1 ADVELVEE
9 AVVPEA
15 TSVVA
20 AASPPPPSSPHAE
33 TTARQSTPPRIPR
46 TSRCHLLPMS
56 PPRPGAVAAPSTRD
70 ATPLRSDPTAPPFTS
85 AARRL
90 ACRPMADPR
99 PRLGAAGIGVRDLER
114 SVDFYTRIFG
124 MKVLMKLPLPDMDE
138 VIVGFEGA
146 STAVV
151 LMQHHD
157 PSGHDY
163 ASTGGKL
170 AFYVPDPVAV
180 AE

>member
-1 ADVELVEE
+1 
-9 AVVPEA
+9 
-15 TSVVA
+15 
-20 AASPPPPSSPHAE
+20 
-33 TTARQSTPPRIPR
+33 
-46 TSRCHLLPMS
+46 
-56 PPRPGAVAAPSTRD
+56 
-70 ATPLRSDPTAPPFTS
+70 
-85 AARRL
+85 
-90 ACRPMADPR
+90 MADPR

-170 AFYVPDPVAV
+170 AFYVPDQVAV
-180 AE
+180 AEAIRAEGLEIVREPTPVPELGGVLIGFAKDPDGHLLELLQA

>member
-1 ADVELVEE
+1 
-9 AVVPEA
+9 
-15 TSVVA
+15 
-20 AASPPPPSSPHAE
+20 
-33 TTARQSTPPRIPR
+33 
-46 TSRCHLLPMS
+46 
-56 PPRPGAVAAPSTRD
+56 
-70 ATPLRSDPTAPPFTS
+70 
-85 AARRL
+85 
-90 ACRPMADPR
+90 MADPR

-114 SVDFYTRIFG
+114 SVDFYTRILG

-163 ASTGGKL
+163 TNTGGKL
-170 AFYVPDPVAV
+170 AFYLPDPVAV
-180 AE
+180 AEAIRAEGLEIVREPTPVRELGGVVIGFAKDPDGHLLELIQG